1 MKCPTSWKALTPT
14 QLEYVCTL
22 LVSEDYTPHEIAVY
36 TLIRHCLTP
45 EEKTQVD
52 RVFAHGSEEA
62 KRGLRIAL
70 ASAAQNLLFIA
81 TLPTEPV
88 QLPELDGAVAV
99 APTLDGLPFG
109 DYLRCE
115 NLFQGYLHSG
125 NWDALAQ
132 MLPLL
137 YRTPDGEP
145 ATHLAQPETSA
156 ARSSK
161 KGSVTPGRMFSL
173 LLWWSG
179 AKQLLSRMYPRL
191 FVARADTDDF
201 GTDDSPLAEQLREAM
216 NLQIRALTDG
226 DITRETAVLE
236 ADTHRALTELEAKV
250 KEAEALKATR

>member
-1 MKCPTSWKALTPT
+1 MKCPTSWQALTPV

-62 KRGLRIAL
+62 REEMRLSL
-70 ASAAQNLLFIA
+70 AHAAQHLLFIA

-88 QLPELDGAVAV
+88 QLPELDDATAV
-99 APTLDGLPFG
+99 APTLEGLPFG

-145 ATHLAQPETSA
+145 AIDIAP
-156 ARSSK
+156 K
-161 KGSVTPGRMFSL
+161 PGRLFSL
-173 LLWWSG
+173 LLWWCG
-179 AKQLLSRMYPRL
+179 AKQLLARMYPRL
-191 FVARADTDDF
+191 FVQRNDSDDF
-201 GTDDSPLAEQLREAM
+201 GEEGGNLAAQLREAM

-226 DITRETAVLE
+226 DITKESTVLS

-250 KEAEALKATR
+250 KEAEALKASK